1 MKLDITDAA
10 LMELAEMQVPDLV
23 TFPTEFVSKLSGGIA
38 RSLGADAKP
47 FSIKSGNPHE
57 ITFLEPAYV
66 ATVEIEFSKPVAG
79 AEIEL
84 TVHEAVHSRNVR
96 RKLNHHTLS
105 ATASFA
111 VSCVTSGISIYLQP
125 SFFELFSKRTLEIKQ
140 IRIVGFNIKDFE
152 TLTHS
157 LGRVIGLKQSTADEL
172 SREKTQLLALQ
183 NEIHDREV
191 AVEELEGRK
200 NAELETLQGELDGC
214 QQAISKSNELL
225 VTLKEDIARAEGR
238 KQIVTDQVTAN
249 ETTVRNIEG
258 EITKGKQRL
267 TELAVET
274 SEKENRLREL
284 SSNVNLFSEEFSSFS
299 DHGAKQ
305 TKVFIGL
312 SIVPL
317 AIIVL
322 LTAQLLMGAVDLSV
336 KYVKEPDLDLL
347 TIFVTRL
354 PYLTVCGSILAVC
367 YWAFDFL
374 FNRISGIYAE
384 RLDFAKIGIL
394 AKDIASAS
402 ANKLIYSDHDL
413 YESRTYLKIEML
425 KAYLSG
431 NIGTFT
437 YAKRKDIASLPDKS
451 VDGRGPES
459 DVPKAEDDNEVKNN
473 TDKPES

>member
-1 MKLDITDAA
+1 MNLEMTDAA
-10 LMELAEMQVPDLV
+10 LTQLAEMQVPGLV

-38 RSLGADAKP
+38 RSLGAAAKP

-57 ITFLEPAYV
+57 ITFLKPAYV

-84 TVHEAVHSRNVR
+84 NVHEAVYNRHIRQ
-96 RKLNHHTLS
+96 KLNHHTLS
-105 ATASFA
+105 ATANFA
-111 VSCVTSGISIYLQP
+111 VECVTSGISIYLQP

-140 IRIVGFNIKDFE
+140 IRIVGYNIEDFDA
-152 TLTHS
+152 LTHS
-157 LGRVIGLKQSTADEL
+157 LGRVVGLKQATADEL
-172 SREKTQLLALQ
+172 SREKNRLLALQ
-183 NEIHDREV
+183 KEIHDREL
-191 AVEELEGRK
+191 AIDELEDRK
-200 NAELETLQGELDGC
+200 NAELETLQGELDES
-214 QQAISKSNELL
+214 QQAAIKSNDLL
-225 VTLKEDIARAEGR
+225 TTLKEDIARAEGR
-238 KQIVTDQVTAN
+238 KQIVTDQITAN

-317 AIIVL
+317 AIIVI

-336 KYVKEPDLDLL
+336 KYVKEPNLDLL
-347 TIFVTRL
+347 TVFVTRL
-354 PYLTVCGSILAVC
+354 PYLMVCSSILGVC
-367 YWAFDFL
+367 YWAFTFL

-394 AKDIASAS
+394 AKDIAFAS
-402 ANKLIYSDHDL
+402 AAKLMYTDHDL

-425 KAYLSG
+425 KAYLGG
-431 NIGTFT
+431 NIGAFT
-437 YAKRKDIASLPDKS
+437 YAKRNQNATISGDHGSNQDIEA
-451 VDGRGPES
+451 
-459 DVPKAEDDNEVKNN
+459 DVAREEA
-473 TDKPES
+473 